1 MEYQQKNHKDYV
13 VLNCSKEGL
22 RCEFILMEEF
32 ISGVIASSNHHFHSA
47 YEVHIPIEGRMHIIA
62 EDSDVFLC
70 SGQICIIPP
79 DVIHYVC
86 ADDSAFRIGFR
97 FTYSHVGNEINPVSA
112 LFEEA
117 YRGMK
122 DVYVVE
128 NCLIYQKYLSAAAEN
143 LKNDMPGFMTA
154 ELLFLAL
161 YEIAAGICP
170 RSKIVDESD
179 ASDFLLSE
187 KIEEFL
193 NDSYNRTITLKDLS
207 EYLCLSERQTQRVLN
222 RLFGAS
228 FSSLVNRKRL
238 AAARHFLKNTD
249 LSIDEIVQKVGYRD
263 PSYFY
268 RKFLEAFLVTPGKYR
283 ERF

>member
-1 MEYQQKNHKDYV
+1 MEYQQKNSKDYI
-13 VLNCSKEGL
+13 VLTCSKEGL

-32 ISGVIASSNHHFHSA
+32 ISGVVVSSNYHFHSA

-62 EDSDVFLC
+62 EDSDVFLYP
-70 SGQICIIPP
+70 GQVCIIPP

-97 FTYSHVGNEINPVSA
+97 FTYSHVGYEINPGSA
-112 LFEEA
+112 LFEKA
-117 YRGMK
+117 YRGMN
-122 DVYVVE
+122 DVYVVN
-128 NCLIYQKYLSAAAEN
+128 NCPIYQKYLSVAAQN
-143 LKNDMPGFMTA
+143 LKDGMPGFMAA

-170 RSKIVDESD
+170 QRRIGAASET
-179 ASDFLLSE
+179 SDFLLSE

-193 NDSYNRTITLKDLS
+193 NDSYNRTININDLS
-207 EYLCLSERQTQRVLN
+207 EYLCLSKRQTQRVLN
-222 RLFGAS
+222 RLFGAT
-228 FSSLVNRKRL
+228 FSSLINRKRL
-238 AAARHFLKNTD
+238 AVAKHFLKNSD

-268 RKFLEAFLVTPGKYR
+268 RKFSEAFSVTPGKYR
-283 ERF
+283 EQY